1 MVGTPL
7 FADLADNI
15 AGMKAKGKAV
25 RLDFETMSTSDLL
38 NALKKSL
45 INLRE
50 YIYQFSAYI
59 YIYMFFVVVCLFV
72 CFY

>member
-38 NALKKSL
+38 NALKEV
-45 INLRE
+45 INNP
-50 YIYQFSAYI
+50 S
-59 YIYMFFVVVCLFV
+59 
-72 CFY
+72 